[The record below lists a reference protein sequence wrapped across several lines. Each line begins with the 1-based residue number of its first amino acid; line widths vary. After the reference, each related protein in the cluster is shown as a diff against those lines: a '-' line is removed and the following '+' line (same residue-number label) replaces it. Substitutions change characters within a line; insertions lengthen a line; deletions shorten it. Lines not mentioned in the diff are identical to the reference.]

1 MQLKIW
7 TVISALALVSG
18 CVSDPK
24 PASPAPVLEGQW
36 QVEDI
41 NNSGVIDSSF
51 ITLNVTGN
59 TVSGSAGCNN
69 FTGSITQS
77 VDTISISKLTLTR
90 KMCPPALMQQE
101 QKYMQALSSIKQVD
115 QRTDKPWVFLTNE
128 SAAVSIKLVATA
140 TNTETAARAKQD
152 NSAPVRHQYNCNNVG
167 DITMSFVGPEAITL
181 TLPEES
187 LVLKRERS
195 ASGARYVAEQAY
207 FWNKGNTA
215 TLSYEGTEYSC
226 TKL

>member
-7 TVISALALVSG
+7 TVIPALAVLSG
-18 CVSDPK
+18 CVTDPN
-24 PASPAPVLEGQW
+24 PVSPAPALEGQW

-41 NNSGVIDSSF
+41 NNTGVIDNSLV
-51 ITLNVTGN
+51 TLNVTGN

-69 FTGSITQS
+69 FTGSFNQA

-90 KMCPPALMQQE
+90 KMCPPALMHQE
-101 QKYMQALSSIKQVD
+101 QKYMQALSSIEQVE
-115 QRTDKPWVFLTNE
+115 QASDKPWVFLTNE
-128 SAAVSIKLVATA
+128 NAEVSIKLIATPA
-140 TNTETAARAKQD
+140 NPETAATRKQD
-152 NSAPVRHQYNCNNVG
+152 NSATVRHQYNCGKVGNV
-167 DITMSFVGPEAITL
+167 TMSFVGPEAITL

-195 ASGARYVAEQAY
+195 ASGARYVAAQSY

-215 TLSYEGTEYSC
+215 TLSYQGTEYSC
-226 TKL
+226 TKF